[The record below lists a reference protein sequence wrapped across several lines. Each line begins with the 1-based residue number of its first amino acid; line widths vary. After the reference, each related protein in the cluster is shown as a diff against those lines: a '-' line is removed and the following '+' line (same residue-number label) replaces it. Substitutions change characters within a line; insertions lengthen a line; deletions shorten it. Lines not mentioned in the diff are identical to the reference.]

1 MAKKTTAEK
10 DKSEE
15 TKDADEEKITLGDP
29 NAGPTCV
36 YKSGESKI
44 LTGLDVEAAYQDGW
58 CDVPTDHPNSRE

>member
-1 MAKKTTAEK
+1 MAKKPTDEK
-10 DKSEE
+10 
-15 TKDADEEKITLGDP
+15 TNDAAKEKITLGDP

-44 LTGLDVEAAYQDGW
+44 LSGLDVEAAYQDGW